1 MKYDNKIGKYREE
14 VKVLVDLYD
23 FLEVLEPESRIKLI
37 AEDTCLYQGKV
48 KEVPEE
54 ICSQYIPVARKVIWD
69 EKEVNIFLKY
79 QEHADWKREKKV
91 YFLEKNCWMIVI
103 AELKDDLTEVEKIFI
118 YYRIDELKRIFA
130 IKQDGNIFYSK
141 KGGISSSVNFLFRLK
156 RHKEYFKTLEYSD
169 YACGREHD
177 SVLDWDRN

>member
-1 MKYDNKIGKYREE
+1 M
-14 VKVLVDLYD
+14 
-23 FLEVLEPESRIKLI
+23 
-37 AEDTCLYQGKV
+37 
-48 KEVPEE
+48 
-54 ICSQYIPVARKVIWD
+54 
-69 EKEVNIFLKY
+69 KY

-118 YYRIDELKRIFA
+118 YYRIDELKRIFE

-141 KGGISSSVNFLFRLK
+141 KGGISSSVKFLFRLK